1 MKRIHKQRKHLAALS
16 YERWRLRPLKVTFTE
31 RYGKPFNDLMEQWKT
46 FMNDVP
52 EIQNDVPEI
61 QIFPELSRSKCA
73 IRYWKLQHKVLSKYT
88 VSF

>member
-31 RYGKPFNDLMEQWKT
+31 MYGTPIKDLMEQWKT
-46 FMNDVP
+46 YMYSVP
-52 EIQNDVPEI
+52 KI

-73 IRYWKLQHKVLSKYT
+73 IRYRKLQHKLLSKYT
-88 VSF
+88 I

>member
-52 EIQNDVPEI
+52 EIQ
-61 QIFPELSRSKCA
+61 IFPELSRSKCA
-73 IRYWKLQHKVLSKYT
+73 IRYRKSQLKVLSKYT

>member
-52 EIQNDVPEI
+52 KI

-73 IRYWKLQHKVLSKYT
+73 IRYRKLQLKVLSKYT

>member
-31 RYGKPFNDLMEQWKT
+31 RYGKPLNDLMEQWKT

-52 EIQNDVPEI
+52 EIQ
-61 QIFPELSRSKCA
+61 IFPKLSQSKCA
-73 IRYWKLQHKVLSKYT
+73 IRYRKSQLKVLIKYT

>member
-16 YERWRLRPLKVTFTE
+16 YKRWRLRPIKVTFTE

-52 EIQNDVPEI
+52 EIQ
-61 QIFPELSRSKCA
+61 IFPELSLSKCA
-73 IRYWKLQHKVLSKYT
+73 IRYRKLQNKRLSKYT